1 MAAEKSPDPNLS
13 DDVQIIRDI
22 LFGEQA
28 RFFKEHIETLEG
40 AVSTLQEETR
50 QLRAALQS
58 ETEAREQAGRAG
70 LEKLAGVEQ
79 QILRRVKSLEEQLLA
94 RIETENQE
102 RGAAQDEFL
111 ARLKQAQKEIAG
123 EFAAVRQAQ
132 RAALKQ
138 QAELALTLA
147 AGLSLVQEQ
156 DVPEAGPLPENA

>member
-1 MAAEKSPDPNLS
+1 MAAEKVHDTNLR

-40 AVSTLQEETR
+40 AVSALQEETR
-50 QLRAALQS
+50 QLQAALLAES
-58 ETEAREQAGRAG
+58 ESRQKADQAG
-70 LEKLAGVEQ
+70 LEKLAGAEQ
-79 QILRRVKSLEEQLLA
+79 QILRRVKGLEEQLLA
-94 RIETENQE
+94 RIESENQA
-102 RGAAQDEFL
+102 RGAGQNELL
-111 ARLKQAQKEIAG
+111 AHLQQVQKEITG

-138 QAELALTLA
+138 QAELALSLA

-156 DVPEAGPLPENA
+156 DGPAAQTVAEDA